1 MEKGFFHP
9 DRGYWQT
16 LTDPSAEV
24 RAAYPEGTVEVVLQP
39 SPLHK
44 MISGKWVAPTQ
55 AEIDA
60 SVAITVRIK
69 RDSLLASE
77 VDPIASNALRWGS
90 LSDAQKQSWADYR
103 QALLDIPQ
111 QEGFPHSVVWPD
123 KPAG

>member
-24 RAAYPEGTVEVVLQP
+24 RATYPDGTIEVPLQP

-44 MISGKWVAPTQ
+44 WSGSGWNHPTQ
-55 AEIDA
+55 AEVDA
-60 SVAITVRIK
+60 SVAATVRAR
-69 RDSLLASE
+69 RDGLLASQ
-77 VDPIASNALRWGS
+77 VDPIASNALRWAA
-90 LSDAQKQSWADYR
+90 LSDAERQAWADYR

-111 QEGFPHSVVWPD
+111 QEGFPHNVAWPEN
-123 KPAG
+123 